1 MLLQATVRLV
11 IVPLLRLL
19 CRPLIEG
26 RENVPR
32 RGPVI
37 LAANHLSFIDS
48 VVIPLAAPRP
58 VAFLA
63 KAEYFQQPGLKGWLT
78 RTCLT
83 GINAIP
89 IQRGGHRA
97 AQTSLQVALDVLA
110 DGQAFG
116 IHPEGSRSRDGRI
129 YRGRTGVAW
138 LALASGAPVVP
149 VAVLGTD
156 RIQPVGARFPR
167 IGQITVR
174 FGAPMYFA
182 QPTTGSS
189 GQIRRAITDGIMAA
203 IQELSGQEPAD
214 RYNELSAASPSYGL
228 QP

>member
-11 IVPLLRLL
+11 IAPLARLL
-19 CRPLIEG
+19 YRPVVEG

-48 VVIPLAAPRP
+48 VVIPLVAPRP

-63 KAEYFQQPGLKGWLT
+63 KAEYFRRPGLKGRLT

-83 GINAIP
+83 GIDAIP
-89 IQRGGHRA
+89 VQRGGHREA
-97 AQTSLQVALDVLA
+97 RASLQLALDVLA
-110 DGQAFG
+110 EGRAFG
-116 IHPEGSRSRDGRI
+116 LHPEGSRSRDGRI

-156 RIQPVGARFPR
+156 RIQPIGARLPR
-167 IGQITVR
+167 LGKVTVR
-174 FGAPMYFA
+174 FGTPLRFT
-182 QPTTGSS
+182 QPTGSL
-189 GQIRRAITDGIMAA
+189 GQARRAVTDEIMAA
-203 IQELSGQEPAD
+203 IRDLSGQEPAD
-214 RYNELSAASPSYGL
+214 GYNDLTTAG
-228 QP
+228 

>member
-11 IVPLLRLL
+11 IAPLARLVY
-19 CRPLIEG
+19 RPVIEG
-26 RENVPR
+26 SENVPR
-32 RGPVI
+32 RDAVI

-48 VVIPLAAPRP
+48 VVIPLATPRP

-63 KAEYFQQPGLKGWLT
+63 KAEYFRQPGIKGWLT

-89 IQRGGHRA
+89 VQRGGHRA

-110 DGQAFG
+110 DGRAFG

-138 LALASGAPVVP
+138 LALASGAPVIP

-156 RIQPVGARFPR
+156 RIQPVGARLPR
-167 IGQITVR
+167 VGRIAVR
-174 FGAPMYFA
+174 FGAPLYFA
-182 QPTTGSS
+182 QPPTGSN
-189 GQIRRAITDGIMAA
+189 GQTRRAVTDEIMAA
-203 IQELSGQEPAD
+203 IQDLSGQEPANG
-214 RYNELSAASPSYGL
+214 YNELSTGA
-228 QP
+228 

>member
-1 MLLQATVRLV
+1 VLLQATVRLV
-11 IVPLLRLL
+11 IAPLARLL
-19 CRPLIEG
+19 YRPVVEG

-48 VVIPLAAPRP
+48 VVIPLVAPRP

-63 KAEYFQQPGLKGWLT
+63 KAEYFRRPGLKGRLT

-83 GINAIP
+83 GIDAIP
-89 IQRGGHRA
+89 VQRGGHREA
-97 AQTSLQVALDVLA
+97 RASLQLALDVLA
-110 DGQAFG
+110 EGRAFG
-116 IHPEGSRSRDGRI
+116 LHPEGSRSRDGRI

-156 RIQPVGARFPR
+156 RIQPIGARLPR
-167 IGQITVR
+167 LGKVTVR
-174 FGAPMYFA
+174 FGTPLRFT
-182 QPTTGSS
+182 QPAGSL
-189 GQIRRAITDGIMAA
+189 GQARRAVTDEIMAA
-203 IQELSGQEPAD
+203 IRDLSGQEPAD
-214 RYNELSAASPSYGL
+214 GYNDLTTAG
-228 QP
+228 